1 MELPLLTFNRHHLHG
16 FGRETENDLPVSI
29 NTDDCDIFQTD
40 LANEY
45 ALVVAALQREGLDR
59 QEIYDYIDYLRAS
72 SLLQAFP
79 LP

>member
-1 MELPLLTFNRHHLHG
+1 MN
-16 FGRETENDLPVSI
+16 N
-29 NTDDCDIFQTD
+29 
-40 LANEY
+40 